1 MTVKVTPFFA
11 SKGRFCN
18 HGFCQCGDFHMVPFK
33 NPRNLLW
40 AFAVN
45 AEVKDAL
52 DNLGSILIQNPLVL
66 AAGAALMQADTDFF

>member
-1 MTVKVTPFFA
+1 
-11 SKGRFCN
+11 
-18 HGFCQCGDFHMVPFK
+18 MVPFK

>member
-1 MTVKVTPFFA
+1 
-11 SKGRFCN
+11 
-18 HGFCQCGDFHMVPFK
+18 MVPFK

-66 AAGAALMQADTDFF
+66 AAARCPIWRVRPKGEWDT